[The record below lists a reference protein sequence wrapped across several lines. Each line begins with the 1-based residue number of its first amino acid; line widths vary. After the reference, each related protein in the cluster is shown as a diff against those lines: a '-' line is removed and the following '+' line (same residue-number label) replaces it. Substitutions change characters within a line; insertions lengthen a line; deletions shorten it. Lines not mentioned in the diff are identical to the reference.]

1 MSGYGD
7 SRTISIVLG
16 EHVSNYY
23 MSPFVRGALQAT
35 AEFGCRLLLYTTLNT
50 RLSRYLLEPNDL
62 PLLTSHRDAYL
73 LPGNCSPAVFA
84 ACRAQGA
91 LVLGYNGAVE
101 GYPSLGPDNYAA
113 ARAATLH
120 LINQGRRQIVHLAG
134 LGHSQ
139 EALERLRGYR
149 DALHESGIA
158 YDQRLVRNAFFG
170 NLEGMMAVQEL
181 LSERIAFDAIFA
193 ANDMSAIGAYRALQN
208 AQLRIP
214 EDVAI
219 VGFDDIAAAS
229 ALSPPLSS
237 VRQSVFQIGWEAI
250 RLLVEARDQADL
262 PAYTALPSQLILR
275 ESCGSATKQEQ
286 TNDPFSRFAQQAS
299 REGKLLNAIQA
310 KTVLQAVTEA
320 IHHNHRVEAEIDTLL
335 TRCKRSGWDTS
346 AVFDYLDWLW
356 HNPRSDVPQHY
367 QAALWQ
373 AIKYA
378 NHKQALTSKA
388 EQLQRSDR
396 INTINYTIDLL
407 RESNAHQSLDA
418 VLRYMSSNGFAISFS
433 ALYDPE
439 SRLINAQ
446 GFRVQGPNEEWQG
459 PLERF
464 PPLNWIKKGEACMIQ
479 PLTND
484 AQSLMLF
491 GIVEAEGQAHLDL
504 DDLLLRSV
512 NTYRSISVLNQ
523 TLQELEAAR
532 SVQLSLLPR
541 HAPRSDEYEIVGS
554 TRTARRVGGD
564 LYGYYQRPSGNLAI
578 ALGDV
583 AGKGMPAALLM
594 SACATALAGTI
605 QAGLAPSLTLS
616 QIHQILQPSVGR
628 QQNAALCLV
637 YLEDSYIRIAN
648 AGAISPFIRRKHELS
663 MLDIGG
669 LPLGTPLGD
678 LLSYRELSEEL
689 EVGDLLILCSDGI
702 IEAMNETKEIYGFER
717 FEASI
722 RSGPNQTAQAMHD
735 HIFREVD
742 RFVDK
747 AEMHDDMAL
756 IVARYKGK
764 HAIIQR
770 G

>member
-1 MSGYGD
+1 MSGYGA

-23 MSPFVRGALQAT
+23 MNPFVRGALQAS
-35 AEFGCRLLLYTTLNT
+35 AEFGCRLLLYSTLNT
-50 RLSRYLLEPNDL
+50 RLNRYLLEPNDL
-62 PLLTSHRDAYL
+62 PLLTSHSEAYL
-73 LPGNCSPAVFA
+73 LPGNCAPAVFA
-84 ACRAQGA
+84 ACRATGA
-91 LVLGYNGAVE
+91 LVLGYNGSVA

-120 LINQGRRQIVHLAG
+120 LIKQGRRKIVHLAG
-134 LGHSQ
+134 LAHSQ
-139 EALERLRGYR
+139 EAADRLRGYR
-149 DALHESGIA
+149 DALRESDIA
-158 YDQRLVRNAFFG
+158 YDERLVRDAFFG
-170 NLEGMMAVQEL
+170 SIEGRAAIHDL
-181 LSERIAFDAIFA
+181 LNEQIEFDAIFA
-193 ANDMSAIGAYRALQN
+193 ANDMSAMGAYHALQQ

-214 EDVAI
+214 DDVAI
-219 VGFDDIAAAS
+219 VGFDDVAAAS
-229 ALSPPLSS
+229 TLAPPLST
-237 VRQSVFQIGWEAI
+237 VRQPIFQIGWETI
-250 RLLVEARDQADL
+250 RLLVDARDQADL
-262 PAYTALPSQLILR
+262 PDYTALPSQLIIR
-275 ESCGSATKQEQ
+275 ESCGSATKQGQ
-286 TNDPFSRFAQQAS
+286 ANDPFSRFAQQVS

-335 TRCKRSGWDTS
+335 TSCKRYGWDSS

-356 HNPRSDVPQHY
+356 QNLKPDQAPHY
-367 QAALWQ
+367 QQALWL
-373 AIKYA
+373 AIKHA
-378 NHKQALTSKA
+378 NHKQQLANKA

-418 VLRYMSSNGFAISFS
+418 VLAYMSSNGFAISFS
-433 ALYDPE
+433 ALYDPD
-439 SRLINAQ
+439 SRLINAHAFRMQ
-446 GFRVQGPNEEWQG
+446 GTSQTWQG
-459 PLERF
+459 PIDSF
-464 PPLNWIKKGEACMIQ
+464 PPLDWINKGEAGMIQ
-479 PLTND
+479 PLSND
-484 AQSLMLF
+484 THSLMLF

-541 HAPRSDEYEIVGS
+541 QAPKSDVYEIVGS

-564 LYGYYQRPSGNLAI
+564 LYGYYQRPSGALAI

-594 SACATALAGTI
+594 SACATALSGTI

-637 YLEDSYIRIAN
+637 YLEDSSIRIAN
-648 AGAISPFIRRKHELS
+648 AGAISPFIRSEGELR

-678 LLSYRELSEEL
+678 LLSYREMSEQL
-689 EVGDLLILCSDGI
+689 QTGDLLILCSDGI
-702 IEAMNETKEIYGFER
+702 IEAMNEAKEMYGFER
-717 FEASI
+717 FETSI
-722 RSGPNQTAQAMHD
+722 RSGPNQSAQAMHD
-735 HIFREVD
+735 YIFAEVD